1 MPLRSPQV
9 VRLQT
14 DRMYPKVGVV
24 RQKYLCD
31 HLKLNRN
38 VMIFLTVLAFT
49 SLLVICMD
57 IEVNPGPRST
67 PQFTSIFITNPETF
81 NFYITRI
88 NSMALSLESMLACRR
103 GNKFRNSH
111 VTNSNVTATDRAV
124 FILSVEK

>member
-67 PQFTSIFITNPETF
+67 PQFTSILITNPETF

-88 NSMALSLESMLACRR
+88 NSMALSLESVLSCRR